1 MTKYFLAAA
10 FSLGVSSGCIAAD
23 LAPVPAAPAP
33 FLPWYLHIG
42 PLGVVFDEGA
52 RISLGG
58 MEVPGA
64 SARADDNLTV
74 GFEVGYRFTEN
85 FAVSFTAGIPPS
97 TTLMGTGPLAGTE
110 LGRVTYGPA
119 ILSAHYHF
127 TNFGPLFKPYV
138 GAGVNYTLVWNEKDK
153 AIKNLKVDNAFGF
166 VLQAGI
172 ESDFNERW
180 GTFVDVKKIFL
191 ETDATGIVGGAP
203 ASANI
208 DLDPWIVM
216 AGVTYRF

>member
-1 MTKYFLAAA
+1 M
-10 FSLGVSSGCIAAD
+10 
-23 LAPVPAAPAP
+23 
-33 FLPWYLHIG
+33 
-42 PLGVVFDEGA
+42 GVVFDEGA

-58 MEVPGA
+58 VEVPGA
-64 SARADDNLTV
+64 SARADDNFTV
-74 GFEVGYRFTEN
+74 GFEIGYRFTEN

-97 TTLMGTGPLAGTE
+97 TTLTGTGPLAGTE

-119 ILSAHYHF
+119 VLSAHYHF
-127 TNFGPLFKPYV
+127 TNFGPLFQPYV

-172 ESDFNERW
+172 ESDFNEHW

-191 ETDATGIVGGAP
+191 ETDATGTVGGAP
-203 ASANI
+203 ASGKI